1 MAILTISRTYQSGG
15 HEIGM
20 ATAAKAGYDFIDKN
34 RILSE
39 MKNLGQKWGHTFEEW
54 DEVPPTLWEKN
65 DWQYRGYIAL
75 IECIIFDY
83 ALKDRVV
90 ILGRGA
96 NFILKDI
103 PHVLRVRLHAPLEVR
118 IKRAV
123 IKNETARQTAES
135 LVKKTDQDR
144 AGYIRSIYKASWE
157 DPQHYDLVINTAE
170 YSIDQSCDRLVSA
183 LNEWE
188 RRATAEGRKKL
199 ADLAL
204 TARVKAHVLTH
215 PKVFL
220 PTLDIFHDGT
230 SIVITGV
237 VHSPKEQRLVED
249 LVRNMAG
256 DYPVRNELRYRT

>member
-15 HEIGM
+15 HEIG
-20 ATAAKAGYDFIDKN
+20 KAVAGKTGYDFIDKN

-39 MKNLGQKWGHTFEEW
+39 MKNLGRKWGHTFEEV
-54 DEVPPTLWEKN
+54 DEVSPTLWEKN
-65 DWQYRGYIAL
+65 DWHYRGYIAL

-90 ILGRGA
+90 LLGRGA

-103 PHVLRVRLHAPLEVR
+103 PHVLRVRLYAPLEVR
-118 IKRAV
+118 IERAV

-135 LVKKTDQDR
+135 LVKKTDHDR
-144 AGYIRSIYKASWE
+144 AGYIRSIYKADWE
-157 DPQHYDLVINTAE
+157 DPRHYDLVINTAE
-170 YSIDQSCDRLVSA
+170 SSIPQTCDRLVTA

-188 RRATAEGRKKL
+188 GRATAKGRKKL

-204 TARVKAHVLTH
+204 TARVKARVLIH
-215 PKVFL
+215 PEIFL

-230 SIVITGV
+230 AIVFKGV
-237 VHSPKEQRLVED
+237 VHSPKEHRLVED
-249 LVRNMAG
+249 LVRNTAG
-256 DYPVRNELRYRT
+256 DHPLSNQLRYRT